1 MRRWPVVVVIAL
13 ATLGAVIAVLPFGRP
28 LPRRMYTYTSETSV
42 SPTNCAAPIL
52 SAWRH
57 EPANSGWFGYAP
69 LTSTPVSGPGSCK
82 GEGRRRLACA
92 ALLMGPGLLGLF
104 LRRRRF
110 DPPANPQ
117 TNPAT

>member
-1 MRRWPVVVVIAL
+1 VGIVL
-13 ATLGAVIAVLPFGRP
+13 ATLGVVIAVLPFGRP
-28 LPRRMYTYTSETSV
+28 SPRRMYTYTSEASV

-57 EPANSGWFGYAP
+57 EPAYSGWFGYAP
-69 LTSTPVSGPGSCK
+69 LTSTPVSGSGSCK
-82 GEGRRRLACA
+82 AEARQRLVYA
-92 ALLMGPGLLGLF
+92 ALLAGPGVLSLF

-117 TNPAT
+117 TNLAT